1 MHSLEE
7 IRAEYDRLDRL
18 CGVDTS
24 AVEIALSRRG
34 VRRLGSFRYP
44 AKGKAGALRITINAS
59 LLDEEEA
66 FWDTVR
72 HEYAHALVYLRHPGE
87 RHGVREVAA
96 RLQRAHAGQIALGIE
111 HLEAHAP
118 AHTDLAIPRL
128 RIAQVGLRLHAQHG
142 HGVAHAAR
150 QRRLALDGHLFL
162 AAVHQSFKAQ
172 RLSRHLQ
179 FHAPSLPLSILLP
192 SSVCVQTGKK
202 TICAARQS

>member
-59 LLDEEEA
+59 LLNEEEA

-72 HEYAHALVYLRHPGE
+72 HEYAHALVYLRRGKVVDLLL
-87 RHGVREVAA
+87 RGSGGQVRC
-96 RLQRAHAGQIALGIE
+96 
-111 HLEAHAP
+111 
-118 AHTDLAIPRL
+118 
-128 RIAQVGLRLHAQHG
+128 AQCGG
-142 HGVAHAAR
+142 SK
-150 QRRLALDGHLFL
+150 LALY
-162 AAVHQSFKAQ
+162 VRRS
-172 RLSRHLQ
+172 
-179 FHAPSLPLSILLP
+179 P
-192 SSVCVQTGKK
+192 
-202 TICAARQS
+202 